1 MSSNMFTK
9 PGGRGNSRFRGP
21 VIRPKH
27 FKDTMK
33 RLWGY
38 FVSERRALIGIGL
51 TIALSGG
58 IHIFIPYIVGKVIDT
73 LSVKEGFIDLGLLQI
88 ILMIL
93 IAAYGI
99 DAVVNWLQGLV
110 MAGVSKRIVIQLR
123 SHLFSKL
130 QKLPIAFFDNHTH
143 GEVMSYLTNDIENVS
158 TTISQSL
165 GQLIGGLLNITGALL
180 MMLILSP
187 ILTAASLITV
197 PLVFLLSNTI
207 AAKTKAYFKE
217 QQMELGRLNGYI
229 EEAITGI
236 QVIKAFNHEDK
247 VTKDFH
253 TINNQLLKVGLKAQI
268 WSGFLMP
275 LMNVIGNLGFVAIAG
290 VGGMLAVKDLISIGV
305 ITSFIS
311 YSKQFIRPLNEI
323 ANIFNTLQSATASA
337 ERVFEILDQEE
348 EAEDREGALILS
360 HPKGDVCFKEVSFG
374 YRPDVPV
381 LKKLSFEAAR
391 GSRIALVGETGS
403 GKTTIVN
410 LLSRF
415 YDVTEGQIL
424 IDGRDIREYTR
435 SSLRKCFGI
444 VLQDTYLFAGT
455 IYENIKYGNLEAS
468 DEEVKTASKMAN
480 AHDFIKRMPQG
491 YDTLLTESG
500 KSLSVGERQLLAIA
514 RAILRDTRIL
524 ILDEA
529 TSSVDT
535 RTEFHIQEA
544 MLKLMKG
551 KTSFIIAHRLSTI
564 KDVDHIMLIEEG
576 EVAEA
581 GSHKELI
588 ALKGKYYHLYQTQ
601 FSGNSFSKT

>member
-1 MSSNMFTK
+1 
-9 PGGRGNSRFRGP
+9 
-21 VIRPKH
+21 
-27 FKDTMK
+27 
-33 RLWGY
+33 
-38 FVSERRALIGIGL
+38 
-51 TIALSGG
+51 
-58 IHIFIPYIVGKVIDT
+58 
-73 LSVKEGFIDLGLLQI
+73 
-88 ILMIL
+88 
-93 IAAYGI
+93 
-99 DAVVNWLQGLV
+99 
-110 MAGVSKRIVIQLR
+110 
-123 SHLFSKL
+123 
-130 QKLPIAFFDNHTH
+130 
-143 GEVMSYLTNDIENVS
+143 
-158 TTISQSL
+158 
-165 GQLIGGLLNITGALL
+165 

-207 AAKTKAYFKE
+207 AGKTKAYFKE

-229 EEAITGI
+229 EETITGI

-311 YSKQFIRPLNEI
+311 YSKQFTKPLNEI

-348 EAEDREGALILS
+348 EPKDREGALILR

-381 LKKLSFEAAR
+381 LKKVSFEAAR

-468 DEEVKTASKMAN
+468 DEEVKAASKMAN
-480 AHDFIKRMPQG
+480 AHAFIKRMPQG

-500 KSLSVGERQLLAIA
+500 KSLSSGERQLLAIA
-514 RAILRDTRIL
+514 RAILRDTPIL

-581 GSHKELI
+581 GSHDELM
-588 ALKGKYYHLYQTQ
+588 ALKGKYYQLYQTQ
-601 FSGNSFSKT
+601 FDGHSFSET

>member
-1 MSSNMFTK
+1 MFAK
-9 PGGRGNSRFRGP
+9 PGGRGNSRFRGLA
-21 VIRPKH
+21 IRPKH

-33 RLWGY
+33 RLWRY
-38 FVSERRALIGIGL
+38 FAGERRALIGIGL
-51 TIALSGG
+51 AIALSGG
-58 IHIFIPYIVGKVIDT
+58 IHILIPYIMGKVIDM
-73 LSVKEGFIDLGLLQI
+73 LSVKGGLIDLGFLQI

-99 DAVVNWLQGLV
+99 DAFVNWQQGLV

-158 TTISQSL
+158 TTISQSS

-207 AAKTKAYFKE
+207 AGKTKAYFKE

-229 EEAITGI
+229 EETITGI

-311 YSKQFIRPLNEI
+311 YSKQFTKPLNEI

-348 EAEDREGALILS
+348 EPKDREGALILR

-381 LKKLSFEAAR
+381 LKKVSFEAAR

-468 DEEVKTASKMAN
+468 DEEVKAASKMAN
-480 AHDFIKRMPQG
+480 AHAFIKRMPQG

-500 KSLSVGERQLLAIA
+500 KSLSSGERQLLAIA
-514 RAILRDTRIL
+514 RAILRDTPIL

-581 GSHKELI
+581 GSHDELM
-588 ALKGKYYHLYQTQ
+588 ALKGKYYQLYQTQ
-601 FSGNSFSKT
+601 FDGHSFSET

>member
-1 MSSNMFTK
+1 MFTK

-38 FVSERRALIGIGL
+38 FVGERRALIGIGL

-99 DAVVNWLQGLV
+99 DAFVNWLQGLV

-381 LKKLSFEAAR
+381 LKKVSFEAAR